1 MIPTL
6 SDRHMLGKPM
16 FFEISINELDQEDLN
31 ALIAQP
37 KRDILKIKL
46 YHDPKEIPLYR
57 WNNNSGFDVQIHP
70 HLSLQQYIMLKE
82 ADGGIIIQFRAKL
95 PSEFDYSRSS
105 FDDMI
110 DELRPPL
117 LYHICED
124 SGLTIYK
131 LLTHLRDIQYH
142 FEYPTIEIPS
152 TAEIFDHRRSPRY
165 TKAGQKSMN

>member
-16 FFEISINELDQEDLN
+16 FFEISIKELDQEDLN
-31 ALIAQP
+31 SLATSP
-37 KRDILKIKL
+37 RRDILKIKL

-57 WNNNSGFDVQIHP
+57 WDATNGYEVEIHP
-70 HLSLQQYIMLKE
+70 QLSLQQYIMLKE
-82 ADGGIIIQFRAKL
+82 ASGGIIIQFRAKL
-95 PSEFDYSRSS
+95 PNEFDYSRRS

-117 LYHICED
+117 LYHVCED
-124 SGLTIYK
+124 TGMTIYK
-131 LLTHLRDIQYH
+131 LLTRLRDIQYH

-165 TKAGQKSMN
+165 AKTGQKSMN